1 MKIHSCN
8 KDVCKKPS
16 CIVTEFCIVGGIFF
30 PSSHPTSAL
39 LSLSGMVVICLEG
52 IQLQHFVSREYYRSA
67 KTCPVAYLGA
77 KLGAA
82 SLPREKIL

>member
-1 MKIHSCN
+1 MQKAKLYSNRILYCR
-8 KDVCKKPS
+8 C
-16 CIVTEFCIVGGIFF
+16 CFFFFF
-30 PSSHPTSAL
+30 PSSHPASAL

-67 KTCPVAYLGA
+67 KMCPVAYLGA

-82 SLPREKIL
+82 